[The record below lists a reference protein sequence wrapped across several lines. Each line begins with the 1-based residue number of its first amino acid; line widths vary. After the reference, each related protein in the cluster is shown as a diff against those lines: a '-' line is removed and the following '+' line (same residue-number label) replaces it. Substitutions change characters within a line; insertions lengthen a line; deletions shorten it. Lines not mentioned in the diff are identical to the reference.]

1 MLYRLII
8 GLLAGQASGL
18 MFAPMVS
25 TPGLRTAVSPVMQYG
40 GHEFSQRLLA
50 GKAGA
55 VLPALVARVRAVRA
69 ERGGGGGGGSSS
81 AAAPPP

>member
-18 MFAPMVS
+18 MFAPLVS

-40 GHEFSQRLLA
+40 GYQQPP
-50 GKAGA
+50 G
-55 VLPALVARVRAVRA
+55 PAHTPMHHQY
-69 ERGGGGGGGSSS
+69 GGGGFQQQMR
-81 AAAPPP
+81 PQ